1 MPFSELNSALNQLLS
16 EYDTLFLSMGMNL
29 FRALATIILAWFGI
43 KAALSSAEGGGGF
56 NFSKFASLVILISFN
71 YFMISNYSLFYHLI
85 TDQAQFMADKITV
98 DVYND
103 LGMPI
108 FYGLEHPGLLEV
120 FTAVVY
126 FLVTLAITG
135 LSICVFFIISL
146 GRIAQGICIVLGPC
160 FIPFFIVPAL
170 EWLFWGW
177 FKSLIQ
183 YSFYQVVANAYIFV
197 IAKIITS
204 PKFSVWA
211 SLSSDDQV
219 SCLPGLLI
227 LFISA
232 MLGILK
238 IPSIVNSIFSGSS
251 GQATSNLPFSRG

>member
-1 MPFSELNSALNQLLS
+1 MPFAELNAALNQLLA
-16 EYDTLFLSMGMNL
+16 EYDSLFLGMGMNL
-29 FRALATIILAWFGI
+29 FKALATIILAWFGI
-43 KAALSSAEGGGGF
+43 KAALSSAEGGEGF
-56 NFSKFASLVILISFN
+56 NFSKFASLVLLISFN
-71 YFMISNYSLFYHLI
+71 YFMINNYSVFYHLI
-85 TDQAQFMADKITV
+85 SDQAQMMADRISV

-108 FYGLEHPGLLEV
+108 FYGMEHPGLLEI

-126 FLVTLAITG
+126 FLVALAITG

-183 YSFYQVVANAYIFV
+183 YSFYQVVANAYIYV

-204 PKFSVWA
+204 PKFNVWG
-211 SLSSDDQV
+211 SLSAEDQIA
-219 SCLPGLLI
+219 SLPGLLI
-227 LFISA
+227 LFVAAI
-232 MLGILK
+232 LGILK

-251 GQATSNLPFSRG
+251 GQGTSSLPFMRG